1 LTTFKRNFSF
11 NKNIKEIVSKNIK
24 KYRLDAG
31 ITQEQLAVD
40 IGKSYDFVRR
50 LEFKKGEIGCS
61 LDTLYRISVVLNQPM
76 GKFFEEK
83 WNVPFA
89 RLEYLLCHDTFS
101 FAIANESTD
110 RLLWI
115 YFHYK
120 VLKINNCS
128 LLQSKKYCLND

>member
-1 LTTFKRNFSF
+1 MTTFKRNFSF

-61 LDTLYRISVVLNQPM
+61 LNTLYRISVVLNQPM

-83 WNVPFA
+83 
-89 RLEYLLCHDTFS
+89 
-101 FAIANESTD
+101 
-110 RLLWI
+110 
-115 YFHYK
+115 
-120 VLKINNCS
+120 
-128 LLQSKKYCLND
+128 

>member
-1 LTTFKRNFSF
+1 MKQYNHEVITLTTFKRNFSF

-61 LDTLYRISVVLNQPM
+61 LDTLYRISIVLNQPM

-83 WNVPFA
+83 
-89 RLEYLLCHDTFS
+89 
-101 FAIANESTD
+101 
-110 RLLWI
+110 
-115 YFHYK
+115 
-120 VLKINNCS
+120 
-128 LLQSKKYCLND
+128 

>member
-1 LTTFKRNFSF
+1 MTTFKRNFSF
-11 NKNIKEIVSKNIK
+11 NKNIK

-83 WNVPFA
+83 
-89 RLEYLLCHDTFS
+89 
-101 FAIANESTD
+101 
-110 RLLWI
+110 
-115 YFHYK
+115 
-120 VLKINNCS
+120 
-128 LLQSKKYCLND
+128 

>member
-1 LTTFKRNFSF
+1 MKQCNHEVITLTTFKRNFSF

-76 GKFFEEK
+76 GKYFEEK
-83 WNVPFA
+83 
-89 RLEYLLCHDTFS
+89 
-101 FAIANESTD
+101 
-110 RLLWI
+110 
-115 YFHYK
+115 
-120 VLKINNCS
+120 
-128 LLQSKKYCLND
+128 

>member
-1 LTTFKRNFSF
+1 MKQYNHEVITLITFKRNFSF

-40 IGKSYDFVRR
+40 IGKSYNFVRR

-61 LDTLYRISVVLNQPM
+61 LDTLYRISIVLNQPM

-83 WNVPFA
+83 
-89 RLEYLLCHDTFS
+89 
-101 FAIANESTD
+101 
-110 RLLWI
+110 
-115 YFHYK
+115 
-120 VLKINNCS
+120 
-128 LLQSKKYCLND
+128 

>member
-1 LTTFKRNFSF
+1 MTTFKRNFSF

-24 KYRLDAG
+24 IYRLDAG

-83 WNVPFA
+83 
-89 RLEYLLCHDTFS
+89 
-101 FAIANESTD
+101 
-110 RLLWI
+110 
-115 YFHYK
+115 
-120 VLKINNCS
+120 
-128 LLQSKKYCLND
+128 

>member
-1 LTTFKRNFSF
+1 MKQYNHEMIALTTFKRNFSF

-83 WNVPFA
+83 
-89 RLEYLLCHDTFS
+89 
-101 FAIANESTD
+101 
-110 RLLWI
+110 
-115 YFHYK
+115 
-120 VLKINNCS
+120 
-128 LLQSKKYCLND
+128 